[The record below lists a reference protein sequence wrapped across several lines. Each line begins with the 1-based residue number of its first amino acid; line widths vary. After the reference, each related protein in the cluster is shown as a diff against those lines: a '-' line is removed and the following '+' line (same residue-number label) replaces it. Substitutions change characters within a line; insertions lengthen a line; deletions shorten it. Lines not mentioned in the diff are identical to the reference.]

1 MSATES
7 KASLRTGTKDRLQSL
22 DTLRGF
28 DMAMLLGGGGI
39 IVALANLTGWNWLEV
54 LGTQAH
60 HHVEWEGFRFY
71 DMIFPLFMFIS
82 GVAIPYAVNSKVE
95 KGVAKSL
102 LLKKIFIRLLA
113 LIGFGIIYNGATESG
128 FTNLRYVSVL
138 SQIGFG
144 YFFAALISLY
154 SKSVKG
160 PAYWLLGIM
169 AGVAALQLFVPV
181 PGFGAGTFEPA
192 STINAWLD
200 QRLVPGKLY
209 DGSFDPEGVLCIV
222 SAVSVTLMGTLA
234 GHVIRNGSQSPTKKA
249 LYIFIAGVVALALA
263 YGLKPVYPVIKKMW
277 TVTYVLM
284 AGGYSALLLSLF
296 YYVIDVKGSKR
307 WTLFFRVFGMNSIT
321 IYMGTRIIDF
331 HGISSFFL
339 NWTSIHINEQWGA
352 LFIAIGVVVLEWAL
366 LLYLYRNKIFLRV

>member
-1 MSATES
+1 MSQTDTS
-7 KASLRTGTKDRLQSL
+7 TPLRTGTKERLQSL

-28 DMAMLLGGGGI
+28 DMVMLMGGGGI
-39 IVALANLTGWNWLEV
+39 LIALASLTGWNWVETLAI
-54 LGTQAH
+54 QQ

-113 LIGFGIIYNGATESG
+113 LIAFGIIYNGATSNG

-160 PAYWLLGIM
+160 PVYWLLAIL

-181 PGFGAGTFEPA
+181 PGFGAGSFEPA
-192 STINAWLD
+192 TTINAWLD
-200 QRLVPGKLY
+200 QRLVPGRLY
-209 DGSFDPEGVLCIV
+209 DGAFDPEGVLCIV

-234 GHVIRNGSQSPTKKA
+234 GHVIRSGKQTPTKKA
-249 LYIFIAGVVALALA
+249 LYLALAGVVAIALA
-263 YGLKPVYPVIKKMW
+263 YGLRPVYPVIKKMW

-284 AGGYSALLLSLF
+284 AGGYSALLLALF
-296 YYVIDVKGSKR
+296 YYVIDVKGYKN

-321 IYMGTRIIDF
+321 IYMGAHIVDF
-331 HGISSFFL
+331 HGISQFFL
-339 NWTSIHINEQWGA
+339 NWTSIHISELWGA
-352 LFIAIGVVVLEWAL
+352 LFISIGVLVLEWAL